1 MFERY
6 TEGARR
12 TIFFS
17 RYEAAQFGSPFI
29 ESEHLLLG
37 LLRESKST
45 LDFILKHHNPEED
58 LRASILAAARKHEK
72 QSTREDLP
80 LSNENKRILAYAA
93 EETDRLAHK
102 HIGVEHLLL
111 GMLREEK
118 SFAALFLLKR
128 GVALDKVRAGLRSV
142 APDQDIQQAVPRRAF
157 VVTQFIPNAPQP
169 PQTWLRRL
177 LHRLR
182 IAK

>member
-17 RYEAAQFGSPFI
+17 RYEAAQFGSPVI

-37 LLRESKST
+37 LLRESKT
-45 LDFILKHHNPEED
+45 TFDFILKHHNQEED
-58 LRASILAAARKHEK
+58 LRASILAAASKHEK
-72 QSTREDLP
+72 KSTREDLP

-93 EETDRLAHK
+93 QEADRQVHK

-111 GMLREEK
+111 GMLCEER
-118 SFAALFLLKR
+118 SFAARFLRKR
-128 GVALDKVRAGLRSV
+128 GIEPNNVRTGLQSTD
-142 APDQDIQQAVPRRAF
+142 PDPAIPEAMPRRSS
-157 VVTQFIPNAPQP
+157 VVTPFVPNP
-169 PQTWLRRL
+169 PRPSQSWLSQLLRRL
-177 LHRLR
+177 R
-182 IAK
+182 IRK